1 MVSSQLDTLEEM
13 IVSRLREWREARD
26 LTQQELGRR
35 VQVSRQSINALETGK
50 YRPTTVLALK
60 LSDVLGVRVED
71 LFALEPGDWQ

>member
-1 MVSSQLDTLEEM
+1 M

-60 LSDVLGVRVED
+60 LSEVLGVRVED